1 MPKEQI
7 SSNDYSVK
15 KVHRLQTLI
24 HIRKLPVLPKYRNL
38 SKIRNSKRQH
48 ASTYTF
54 YVPKH
59 IGTHVVMV
67 APVVSTSSTNK
78 ICFPTKTFG
87 IAKMKDAVHIL
98 PSFIGRFACLRF
110 RMFLAHYGRGGKGIP
125 VTAATP
131 LATHSLWL
139 YPRIRCLRGCK
150 GTRTIASTS
159 QKELRNSQF
168 RCHKALHC
176 LSKSLRPPY
185 FN

>member
-48 ASTYTF
+48 ADTYTF

-59 IGTHVVMV
+59 IGTRSMV

-78 ICFPTKTFG
+78 ICFPTKRSG
-87 IAKMKDAVHIL
+87 
-98 PSFIGRFACLRF
+98 
-110 RMFLAHYGRGGKGIP
+110 
-125 VTAATP
+125 
-131 LATHSLWL
+131 
-139 YPRIRCLRGCK
+139 
-150 GTRTIASTS
+150 
-159 QKELRNSQF
+159 
-168 RCHKALHC
+168 
-176 LSKSLRPPY
+176 
-185 FN
+185 